1 MASSLRDIPGANRR
15 TTTYRRRRDPLA
27 PRSAPSILI
36 DPRASLYDGGR
47 RRGRPL
53 RDRRQRRLQ
62 PIDLVLIAAVA
73 TLVLFL
79 GWRLWSATRV
89 DVDIVGV
96 VDEGAVSFERS
107 EGLEVRITV
116 APAGRLEAS
125 TLSLDGEPLEGIA
138 ERTDDGFVFRTDSPM
153 TVGDHRLEL
162 MVPRPI
168 LPAARF
174 AWDFNVDAVPPT
186 IDIPTTLFDPM
197 PMDADVTIEG
207 TVDTDA
213 TLTADGDD
221 VPIDEDGRFTIEYDA
236 PPPGPIVLAA
246 TDAAGHETKVE
257 VFAPVERQMT
267 RGVHMTAISW
277 AEDDLRGQVFDMLDR
292 GIINAVELDIKD
304 EGGVVGWNSSN
315 AVAREVGAIEEHYDL
330 RAAVEELHERG
341 AYVIGRVVAFRD
353 PKLAQGAWAAGRKD
367 WVLQGTDGKP
377 FAAYGGFTNFMHD
390 DVRAYNLDLALEAID
405 AGVDEILWDYIRRP
419 EGDLASMVI
428 PGLQGQVEVAVADF
442 LADAH
447 KEVRAAGALQGASVF
462 GVATLEPESIG
473 QSIPRIARTVDYIA
487 PMVYPSLWG
496 PGQHRVPDPPRDPFA
511 IVTRSVQDFLKKSR
525 GTGVGMV
532 PWLQDFSLGGA
543 QYGPAQV
550 RAQVEATYGLGLDS
564 WLLWSPRVRYN
575 PEQLEPIDG

>member
-15 TTTYRRRRDPLA
+15 TTTYRKRRDPLGS
-27 PRSAPSILI
+27 RGAPSILI

-62 PIDLVLIAAVA
+62 PIDLILIAGVA
-73 TLVLFL
+73 TVVLFL

-89 DVDIVGV
+89 DVDITGV
-96 VDEGAVSFERS
+96 TDEGAISFERS

-116 APAGRLEAS
+116 NPAGRLEGS
-125 TLSLDGEPLEGIA
+125 TRSLDGEPLEGVA
-138 ERTDDGFVFRTDSPM
+138 ERTDDGYVFTTDSPM

-168 LPAARF
+168 LPAAKF

-186 IDIPTTLFDPM
+186 IDIPKTLFDPM
-197 PMDADVTIEG
+197 PMDADVDLEG

-221 VPIDEDGRFTIEYDA
+221 VPIDDEGRFSLHYDE
-236 PPPGPIVLAA
+236 PQPGPIVLAA

-257 VFAPVERQMT
+257 VFTPVERPMT

-277 AEDDLRGQVFDMLDR
+277 AQDDLRGQVFDMLDE
-292 GIINAVELDIKD
+292 GIINAVELDVKD
-304 EGGVVGWNSSN
+304 EGGVVGWDSSN
-315 AVAREVGAIEEHYDL
+315 AVAKEFGAIEQHFDMRE
-330 RAAVEELHERG
+330 AVAELHERG

-353 PKLAQGAWAAGRKD
+353 PKLAQGAWAAGRHD
-367 WVLQGTDGKP
+367 WVLQSKDGGP
-377 FAAYGGFTNFMHD
+377 LGAYGGFTNFMQP
-390 DVRAYNLDLALEAID
+390 DVRAYNIDLALEAID

-419 EGDLASMVI
+419 EGDLSTLVI
-428 PGLQGQVEVAVADF
+428 PGLQGRVEDAVVDF

-447 KEVRAAGALQGASVF
+447 RQVRDAGALQGASVF

-473 QSIPRIARTVDYIA
+473 QSIPRIARAVDYIA

-511 IVTRSVQDFLKKSR
+511 IVTRSVQDFQKKSR
-525 GTGVGMV
+525 GTGVRFV
-532 PWLQDFSLGGA
+532 PWLQDFSLNGV

-550 RAQVEATYGLGLDS
+550 RAQIDATYGLGIDS
-564 WLLWSPRVRYN
+564 WLLWSPRVRYH
-575 PEQLEPIDG
+575 PEQLEPIS

>member
-62 PIDLVLIAAVA
+62 PVDLVLIAGVA
-73 TLVLFL
+73 SLVLFL

-89 DVDIVGV
+89 DVDITGV
-96 VDEGAVSFERS
+96 ADEGAISFERT

-116 APAGRLEAS
+116 APAGRLDGS

-138 ERTDDGFVFRTDSPM
+138 ERTDDGYVWRTDDAL

-186 IDIPTTLFDPM
+186 IDVPTTLFDPM
-197 PMDADVTIEG
+197 PMDEPVVIEG

-221 VPIDEDGRFTIEYDA
+221 VPIDDEGRFRVEYDA
-236 PPPGPIVLAA
+236 PPPGPILLAA

-257 VFAPVERQMT
+257 VFAPVERPMT

-277 AEDDLRGQVFDMLDR
+277 AEDDLRGQVFDMLEA

-304 EGGVVGWNSSN
+304 EGGVVGWSSKN
-315 AVAREVGAIEEHYDL
+315 PIAREVGAIEEHYDL
-330 RAAVEELHERG
+330 AEAVAELKERG

-367 WVLQGTDGKP
+367 WVLQSTDGQP
-377 FAAYGGFTNFMHD
+377 FAAYGGFTNFMQE
-390 DVRAYNLDLALEAID
+390 DVRAYNIDLALEAID

-419 EGDLASMVI
+419 EGELSSMVI
-428 PGLQGQVEVAVADF
+428 PGLQGRVEDAVVDF

-447 KEVRAAGALQGASVF
+447 QQVRSAGALQGASVF

-473 QSIPRIARTVDYIA
+473 QSIPRIARAVDYIA

-496 PGQHRVPDPPRDPFA
+496 PGQHRVPDPPRDPYA
-511 IVTRSVQDFLKKSR
+511 IVARSVADFMKKSR
-525 GTGVGMV
+525 GTGVRMV
-532 PWLQDFSLGGA
+532 PWLQDFSLNGV
-543 QYGPAQV
+543 QYGDLQVAEQV
-550 RAQVEATYGLGLDS
+550 RATYDLGLDS
-564 WLLWSPRVRYN
+564 WLLWSPRGRYH
-575 PEQLEPIDG
+575 PGDLEPIR